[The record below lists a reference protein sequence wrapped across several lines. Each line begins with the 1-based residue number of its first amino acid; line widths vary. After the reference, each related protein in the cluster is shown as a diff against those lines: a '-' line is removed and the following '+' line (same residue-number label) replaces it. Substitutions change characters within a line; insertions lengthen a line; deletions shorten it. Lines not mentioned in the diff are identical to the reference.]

1 MGGAPKI
8 IRRIARI
15 PKKIVKAVDK
25 TIVEPLERPVKKAV
39 NVVENIGAELVEPL
53 ERPVKKAIN
62 VVEKVGAD
70 IVEPLER
77 PVKKLVREVKETV
90 TGTDKMDYRQPQQP
104 VITPEVTPEVVPDEE
119 ETILAR
125 GRGTRRTKR
134 PGQGGTIIEGY
145 GALQRGKGERSVV

>member
-53 ERPVKKAIN
+53 ERPVKK
-62 VVEKVGAD
+62 
-70 IVEPLER
+70 LT
-77 PVKKLVREVKETV
+77 REVVETV

-104 VITPEVTPEVVPDEE
+104 EITEEITPEIVPDEE

-125 GRGTRRTKR
+125 GTRGTRRTKR

>member
-1 MGGAPKI
+1 MGGV
-8 IRRIARI
+8 IRTVKKTAR
-15 PKKIVKAVDK
+15 KAVKAVDK
-25 TIVEPLERPVKKAV
+25 GLVEPLERPVKKAV
-39 NVVENIGAELVEPL
+39 NVVE
-53 ERPVKKAIN
+53 
-62 VVEKVGAD
+62 KVGAE

-77 PVKKLVREVKETV
+77 PVKKLTREVVETV
-90 TGTDKMDYRQPQQP
+90 TGTDKMDYRQPHQP
-104 VITPEVTPEVVPDEE
+104 EITPEVTPEIIPDEE

>member
-1 MGGAPKI
+1 MGGVVRTIKKT
-8 IRRIARI
+8 AR
-15 PKKIVKAVDK
+15 KAVKAVDK
-25 TIVEPLERPVKKAV
+25 T
-39 NVVENIGAELVEPL
+39 LVEPL

-62 VVEKVGAD
+62 VVEQVGAD
-70 IVEPLER
+70 IVEPLEK
-77 PVKKLVREVKETV
+77 PVKKLTKEIVETV
-90 TGTDKMDYRQPQQP
+90 TGTDKMDYRLPQQP
-104 VITPEVTPEVVPDEE
+104 VVTPEITPEIVPDEE

>member
-53 ERPVKKAIN
+53 ERPVKK
-62 VVEKVGAD
+62 
-70 IVEPLER
+70 LT
-77 PVKKLVREVKETV
+77 REVVATV

-104 VITPEVTPEVVPDEE
+104 EITPEVTPEIIPDEE

>member
-1 MGGAPKI
+1 MGGV
-8 IRRIARI
+8 IRTV
-15 PKKIVKAVDK
+15 KKTTRKAVKAVDK
-25 TIVEPLERPVKKAV
+25 
-39 NVVENIGAELVEPL
+39 GLVEPL
-53 ERPVKKAIN
+53 ERPTKKIIN
-62 VVEKVGAD
+62 VAEKVGAE

-77 PVKKLVREVKETV
+77 PVKKLIREVVETV

-104 VITPEVTPEVVPDEE
+104 VITPEVTPEIIPDEE

>member
-53 ERPVKKAIN
+53 ERPVKK
-62 VVEKVGAD
+62 
-70 IVEPLER
+70 LT
-77 PVKKLVREVKETV
+77 REVVETV

-125 GRGTRRTKR
+125 GTRGTRRTKR

>member
-1 MGGAPKI
+1 MGGIGKKVKKTV
-8 IRRIARI
+8 
-15 PKKIVKAVDK
+15 KKIKKEVGDLPKDIVKVADK
-25 TIVEPLERPVKKAV
+25 AI
-39 NVVENIGAELVEPL
+39 VEPL

-62 VVEKVGAD
+62 VVEKVGAE
-70 IVEPLER
+70 IVEPFER
-77 PVKKLVREVKETV
+77 PVKKLSQEILETV

-104 VITPEVTPEVVPDEE
+104 EITEEITPEIVPDEE

>member
-1 MGGAPKI
+1 MGGVVRTIKKT
-8 IRRIARI
+8 AR
-15 PKKIVKAVDK
+15 KAVKAVDK
-25 TIVEPLERPVKKAV
+25 T
-39 NVVENIGAELVEPL
+39 LVEPL

-62 VVEKVGAD
+62 VVEQVGAE

-77 PVKKLVREVKETV
+77 PVKKLSQEVLETV

-125 GRGTRRTKR
+125 GTRGTRRTKR

>member
-1 MGGAPKI
+1 MGGVV
-8 IRRIARI
+8 
-15 PKKIVKAVDK
+15 KKIKK
-25 TIVEPLERPVKKAV
+25 TAKKAV
-39 NVVENIGAELVEPL
+39 KEVGDLPKDIVKVADKAIVEPL

-62 VVEKVGAD
+62 VVEQVGAD
-70 IVEPLER
+70 IVEPLEK
-77 PVKKLVREVKETV
+77 PVKKLTKEIVETV
-90 TGTDKMDYRQPQQP
+90 TGTDKMDYRLPQQP
-104 VITPEVTPEVVPDEE
+104 VQTPEITPEIVPDEE

>member
-1 MGGAPKI
+1 MGGV
-8 IRRIARI
+8 IRTVKKTAR
-15 PKKIVKAVDK
+15 KAVKAVDK
-25 TIVEPLERPVKKAV
+25 
-39 NVVENIGAELVEPL
+39 GLVEPL
-53 ERPVKKAIN
+53 ERPTKKIIN
-62 VVEKVGAD
+62 VAEKVGAE

-77 PVKKLVREVKETV
+77 PVKKLTREVVETV

-104 VITPEVTPEVVPDEE
+104 VITPEVTPEIIPDEE

>member
-1 MGGAPKI
+1 MGGVV
-8 IRRIARI
+8 RRVKKTAR
-15 PKKIVKAVDK
+15 KIVKEVGDLPKDIVKVADK
-25 TIVEPLERPVKKAV
+25 A
-39 NVVENIGAELVEPL
+39 
-53 ERPVKKAIN
+53 
-62 VVEKVGAD
+62 

-104 VITPEVTPEVVPDEE
+104 EITPEVTPEIIPNEE

>member
-1 MGGAPKI
+1 MGGVVRRVKKTARKVVKEVGDLPKD
-8 IRRIARI
+8 
-15 PKKIVKAVDK
+15 IVKVADK
-25 TIVEPLERPVKKAV
+25 AI
-39 NVVENIGAELVEPL
+39 VEPL

-62 VVEKVGAD
+62 FVEKVGAD

-77 PVKKLVREVKETV
+77 PVKKLTKEIVETV

-104 VITPEVTPEVVPDEE
+104 VITPEVTPEIVPDEE

>member
-1 MGGAPKI
+1 MGGVI
-8 IRRIARI
+8 
-15 PKKIVKAVDK
+15 KKIKKTAKKAVKEVGDLPKDIVKVADK
-25 TIVEPLERPVKKAV
+25 AIVEPLERPVKKVINKIEAV
-39 NVVENIGAELVEPL
+39 GADLVEPF
-53 ERPVKKAIN
+53 
-62 VVEKVGAD
+62 
-70 IVEPLER
+70 ER
-77 PVKKLVREVKETV
+77 PVKKLTKEIVETV

-104 VITPEVTPEVVPDEE
+104 VITPEVTPEIVPDEE

>member
-1 MGGAPKI
+1 MGGV
-8 IRRIARI
+8 IRTVKKTAR
-15 PKKIVKAVDK
+15 KAVKAVDK
-25 TIVEPLERPVKKAV
+25 GLVEPLERPVKKAV
-39 NVVENIGAELVEPL
+39 NVVE
-53 ERPVKKAIN
+53 
-62 VVEKVGAD
+62 KVGAE
-70 IVEPLER
+70 IVEPLEK
-77 PVKKLVREVKETV
+77 PVKKLTREVVETV

-104 VITPEVTPEVVPDEE
+104 EITPEVTPEIIPDEE

>member
-1 MGGAPKI
+1 MGGV
-8 IRRIARI
+8 IRTVKKTAR
-15 PKKIVKAVDK
+15 KAVKAVDK
-25 TIVEPLERPVKKAV
+25 GLVEPLERPAKKAV
-39 NVVENIGAELVEPL
+39 NVVE
-53 ERPVKKAIN
+53 
-62 VVEKVGAD
+62 KVGAE

-77 PVKKLVREVKETV
+77 PVKKLTREVVETV

-104 VITPEVTPEVVPDEE
+104 EITPEVTPEIIPDEE

>member
-1 MGGAPKI
+1 MGGV
-8 IRRIARI
+8 IRTVKKTAR
-15 PKKIVKAVDK
+15 KAVKAVDK
-25 TIVEPLERPVKKAV
+25 
-39 NVVENIGAELVEPL
+39 GLVEPL
-53 ERPVKKAIN
+53 ERPTKKIIN
-62 VVEKVGAD
+62 VAEKVGAE

-77 PVKKLVREVKETV
+77 PVKKLTREVVETV
-90 TGTDKMDYRQPQQP
+90 KGTDKMDYRQPQQP
-104 VITPEVTPEVVPDEE
+104 VITPEVTPEIIPDEE

>member
-1 MGGAPKI
+1 MGGVVRTIKKT
-8 IRRIARI
+8 AR
-15 PKKIVKAVDK
+15 KAVKAVDK
-25 TIVEPLERPVKKAV
+25 T
-39 NVVENIGAELVEPL
+39 LVEPL

-62 VVEKVGAD
+62 VVEQVGAD
-70 IVEPLER
+70 IVEPLEK
-77 PVKKLVREVKETV
+77 PVKKLTKEIVETV
-90 TGTDKMDYRQPQQP
+90 TGTDKMDYRLPQQP
-104 VITPEVTPEVVPDEE
+104 VQTPEITPEIVPDEE

>member
-1 MGGAPKI
+1 MGGV
-8 IRRIARI
+8 IRTVKKTAR
-15 PKKIVKAVDK
+15 KAVKAVDK
-25 TIVEPLERPVKKAV
+25 
-39 NVVENIGAELVEPL
+39 GLVEPL

-62 VVEKVGAD
+62 VVEQVGAD
-70 IVEPLER
+70 IVEPLEK
-77 PVKKLVREVKETV
+77 PVKKLTKEIVETV
-90 TGTDKMDYRQPQQP
+90 TGTDKMDYRLPQQP
-104 VITPEVTPEVVPDEE
+104 VQTPEITPEIVPDEE

>member
-1 MGGAPKI
+1 MIQKKFFYI
-8 IRRIARI
+8 
-15 PKKIVKAVDK
+15 KKIV
-25 TIVEPLERPVKKAV
+25 PVKKAV

-53 ERPVKKAIN
+53 ERPVKK
-62 VVEKVGAD
+62 
-70 IVEPLER
+70 LT
-77 PVKKLVREVKETV
+77 REVVETV

-125 GRGTRRTKR
+125 GTRGTRRTKR

>member
-1 MGGAPKI
+1 MGGV
-8 IRRIARI
+8 IRTVKKTAR
-15 PKKIVKAVDK
+15 KAVKAVDK
-25 TIVEPLERPVKKAV
+25 GLVEPLERPVKKAV
-39 NVVENIGAELVEPL
+39 NVVE
-53 ERPVKKAIN
+53 
-62 VVEKVGAD
+62 KVGAE

-77 PVKKLVREVKETV
+77 PVKKLTREVVETV
-90 TGTDKMDYRQPQQP
+90 TGTDKMYYRQPQQP
-104 VITPEVTPEVVPDEE
+104 EITPEVTPEIIPDEE

>member
-1 MGGAPKI
+1 MGGVVRTVKKT
-8 IRRIARI
+8 AR
-15 PKKIVKAVDK
+15 KAVKAVDK
-25 TIVEPLERPVKKAV
+25 
-39 NVVENIGAELVEPL
+39 GLVEPL
-53 ERPVKKAIN
+53 ERPTKKIIN
-62 VVEKVGAD
+62 VVENVGAE

-104 VITPEVTPEVVPDEE
+104 VITPEVTPEIVPDEE

>member
-1 MGGAPKI
+1 MGGVVRTVKKT
-8 IRRIARI
+8 AR
-15 PKKIVKAVDK
+15 KAVKAVDK
-25 TIVEPLERPVKKAV
+25 GLVEPLERPVKKAV
-39 NVVENIGAELVEPL
+39 NVVE
-53 ERPVKKAIN
+53 
-62 VVEKVGAD
+62 KVGAE

-104 VITPEVTPEVVPDEE
+104 VITPEVTPEIVPDEE

>member
-1 MGGAPKI
+1 MGGV
-8 IRRIARI
+8 IRTVKKTAR
-15 PKKIVKAVDK
+15 KAVKAVDK
-25 TIVEPLERPVKKAV
+25 GLVEPLERPVKKAV
-39 NVVENIGAELVEPL
+39 NVVE
-53 ERPVKKAIN
+53 
-62 VVEKVGAD
+62 KVGAE

-77 PVKKLVREVKETV
+77 PVKKLTREVVETV

-104 VITPEVTPEVVPDEE
+104 EITPEVTPEIIPDEE

-145 GALQRGKGERSVV
+145 GALQRGNGERSVV

>member
-1 MGGAPKI
+1 MGGVVRTIKKT
-8 IRRIARI
+8 AR
-15 PKKIVKAVDK
+15 KAAKAVDK
-25 TIVEPLERPVKKAV
+25 TLVEPFERPVKKAV
-39 NVVENIGAELVEPL
+39 NVVE
-53 ERPVKKAIN
+53 
-62 VVEKVGAD
+62 KVGAE

-77 PVKKLVREVKETV
+77 PVKKGIKKLSQEVFETV
-90 TGTDKMDYRQPQQP
+90 TGTDKMDYRQPKQP
-104 VITPEVTPEVVPDEE
+104 EQTPEITPEIVPDEE

>member
-1 MGGAPKI
+1 MGGVVRTVKKT
-8 IRRIARI
+8 AR
-15 PKKIVKAVDK
+15 KAVKAVDK
-25 TIVEPLERPVKKAV
+25 GLFEPLERPVKKAV
-39 NVVENIGAELVEPL
+39 NVVE
-53 ERPVKKAIN
+53 
-62 VVEKVGAD
+62 KVGAE

-104 VITPEVTPEVVPDEE
+104 VITPEVTPEIVPDEE